1 MKVGDL
7 LKYDDGFT
15 SAVGLCVREAFFR
28 DSADQSIPVMKVLWF
43 DDWQY
48 TDESYPL
55 YKDNNFM
62 EIISPGSSAG

>member
-7 LKYDDGFT
+7 LKYDDGLLN
-15 SAVGLCVREAFFR
+15 AIGLCVREAFR
-28 DSADQSIPVMKVLWF
+28 DIDGEAVSVMKVLWF

-55 YKDNNFM
+55 FKDDKFM
-62 EIISPGSSAG
+62 EIISPGSSVG

>member
-7 LKYDDGFT
+7 LKYDDGLLN
-15 SAVGLCVREAFFR
+15 AIGLCVREDSR
-28 DSADQSIPVMKVLWF
+28 DNEGETVPVMKVLWF

-55 YKDNNFM
+55 DEDDDYM
-62 EIISPGSSAG
+62 EIISPGSSVG